1 MQTDES
7 HPCAILLCGY
17 CMSHGSPLSSI
28 RLLLLH
34 ALYRPVMELGVR
46 KEVANL
52 TSGNI
57 WLWGIHGK
65 KSKQQYWYNLNCLL
79 FKNIFANFKKEAAS
93 FWVVV
98 VFFFLQHPFQRRFS
112 PSWVDMREK
121 PSAAQTLIP
130 TVKSGSHQTWSCPQ
144 HASRISLFVLQ
155 IPPCFTHG
163 CRDYSTASF
172 HSHTCGVFGK
182 IAKWT
187 KILTR
192 FFTQARNIT
201 SMQTYFA
208 FPPFFLMRIW
218 LKEGEILK
226 TYSARMN
233 PEMQLICHFAGD
245 HLKTPWEP
253 GGVHILNLRRVIFT
267 RNKCSWTYAKK
278 GGVVRRIFEYG
289 VLL

>member
-34 ALYRPVMELGVR
+34 ALYRPVMELGVH

-65 KSKQQYWYNLNCLL
+65 KKKLTKQQYWQNLNCLL
-79 FKNIFANFKKEAAS
+79 FKNIFAIFKKKQP
-93 FWVVV
+93 VLGLLV
-98 VFFFLQHPFQRRFS
+98 VFFLFLQHHSQRRFS
-112 PSWVDMREK
+112 PSRVDMREK
-121 PSAAQTLIP
+121 PSAAWTLKP

-155 IPPCFTHG
+155 VPPCFTHG
-163 CRDYSTASF
+163 CRDYSTAPF

-187 KILTR
+187 KIHYQIFHASQEYYIHASL
-192 FFTQARNIT
+192 FCN
-201 SMQTYFA
+201 S
-208 FPPFFLMRIW
+208 PFFFFR
-218 LKEGEILK
+218 EEEILK
-226 TYSARMN
+226 TYSESSDAAYLSLCWW
-233 PEMQLICHFAGD
+233 PSWDTLGPWGSASFE
-245 HLKTPWEP
+245 LKEAY
-253 GGVHILNLRRVIFT
+253 FYY
-267 RNKCSWTYAKK
+267 K
-278 GGVVRRIFEYG
+278 
-289 VLL
+289 